1 MFKAFLVGRI
11 TLNMKK
17 LLLKFVSLN
26 LAFVFVFSP
35 SVAFAKSGAKPQ
47 PVATKKTTVKKAKT
61 KTTEEKVLATAC
73 KVAAHPQLVYLPNEM
88 TDSCKQKKD
97 KKKSEIVE
105 ADKRLDRAK
114 FAVEKR
120 VKQVKEA
127 EKPKYQT
134 PFDPIYIKAQGQFNV
149 PWQILSAVHEI
160 ETGRSG
166 DTYIASYA
174 GAQGPM
180 QFMPS
185 TFYSYGVDGDG
196 DGQARI
202 NDVDDAIFSAANYL
216 AANGANRGDYINA
229 LFHYN
234 HDYGYV
240 NTVLYNARLLGL
252 GA

>member
-1 MFKAFLVGRI
+1 
-11 TLNMKK
+11 MKK
-17 LLLKFVSLN
+17 LLLKFISLN
-26 LAFVFVFSP
+26 LAFVFMFSP
-35 SVAFAKSGAKPQ
+35 SVVFAKSSAKPQ
-47 PVATKKTTVKKAKT
+47 PATVKKAITKKAKA
-61 KTTEEKVLATAC
+61 KTTEEKIFETAC
-73 KVAAHPQLVYLPNEM
+73 KTASHPQLVYLPSEM
-88 TDSCKQKKD
+88 TDSCKQKKN
-97 KKKSEIVE
+97 KKKSEFVE

-114 FAVEKR
+114 FQVEKR
-120 VKQVKEA
+120 VKEVKEA

-134 PFDPIYIKAQGQFNV
+134 VFDPIYIKAQAKFNV

-166 DTYIASYA
+166 DTFIASYA

-180 QFMPS
+180 QFMPA

-240 NTVLYNARLLGL
+240 NTVLYKARLLGL

>member
-1 MFKAFLVGRI
+1 MK
-11 TLNMKK
+11 MKK
-17 LLLKFVSLN
+17 LLVKFVSLN

-35 SVAFAKSGAKPQ
+35 GVAFAATSANAQ
-47 PVATKKTTVKKAKT
+47 PATVKKTTAKKT
-61 KTTEEKVLATAC
+61 KKKLTEEKILASAC
-73 KVAAHPQLVYLPNEM
+73 KTATHPQLVYLPNEM

-105 ADKRLDRAK
+105 ADKRLNRAK

-120 VKQVKEA
+120 VKEVKEA

-134 PFDPIYIKAQGQFNV
+134 PFDPIYIKAQSKFNV

-166 DTYIASYA
+166 DTFIASYA

-216 AANGANRGDYINA
+216 AANGANRGDYTNA

-240 NTVLYNARLLGL
+240 NTVLYKARLLGL

>member
-1 MFKAFLVGRI
+1 
-11 TLNMKK
+11 
-17 LLLKFVSLN
+17 
-26 LAFVFVFSP
+26 
-35 SVAFAKSGAKPQ
+35 VALGKSIAKPQ
-47 PVATKKTTVKKAKT
+47 PATVKKEAAKKAKA
-61 KTTEEKVLATAC
+61 KTTEEKILETAC
-73 KVAAHPQLVYLPNEM
+73 KTAVRPQLVYLPSEM
-88 TDSCKQKKD
+88 THGCKQKKD
-97 KKKSEIVE
+97 KKKSKFVE
-105 ADKRLDRAK
+105 ADKRLNRAK
-114 FAVEKR
+114 FNVEKR
-120 VKQVKEA
+120 VKEVKEA

-134 PFDPIYIKAQGQFNV
+134 PFDPIYIKAQAKFNV

-180 QFMPS
+180 QFMPA

-196 DGQARI
+196 DGQAQI

-216 AANGANRGDYINA
+216 AANGANRGDYTNA

-234 HDYGYV
+234 HEYGYV
-240 NTVLYNARLLGL
+240 NTVLYRARLLGL